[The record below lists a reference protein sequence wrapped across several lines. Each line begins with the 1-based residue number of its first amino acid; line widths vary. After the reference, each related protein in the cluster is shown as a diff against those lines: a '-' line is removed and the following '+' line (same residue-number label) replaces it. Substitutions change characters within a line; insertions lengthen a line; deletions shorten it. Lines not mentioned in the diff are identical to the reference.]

1 VIRKAA
7 AATLVLLVLS
17 LLIRHVIIVGL
28 LVGAFLVGAGLAAR
42 WALWPT
48 KHLPHNR
55 VRHLR
60 IRLHL
65 RLHPGRG
72 HATAFEVFWR
82 WGRFAA
88 FRESKR
94 TRPGLTRAQ
103 RLCDPQSHSLFLGR
117 GHYRL
122 SVRVTVQEHGAI
134 IGPPRSYKS
143 ALLSRV
149 IMAAPGSV
157 VNSSSKPDQFM
168 LTSGLRAR
176 RGPVWVFN
184 PQGIGGVPSNV
195 RWSPLDGCLEPATAI
210 RRADAFSLAVSTSG
224 AEDGSFWSGKAS
236 DGMRGIFAAAAMTGR
251 DMRQVGRWAG
261 SAEVA
266 EAVAILAA
274 AGHDEWAA
282 QLAELTGP
290 AEKTAAT
297 VRMVMSRAVAFLNDP
312 ALASATLPAPGHE
325 FSIDEFLTSG
335 GTLYLLARGNG
346 EESVLAPLFAALAA
360 EIQHRAV
367 QIGSR
372 MPGGRL
378 DPPLLMALDEVTQI
392 CPVPLPQWLA
402 DSGGQGVTIWTAFH
416 GLAQLRARW
425 KEAGAQTVLDTS
437 NCKVFLPG
445 LTDTATLSAAREL
458 SGKVSFRR
466 RGQDEQYDWI
476 DVLTPDMIRQLPAG
490 FALIL
495 RNNLTPV
502 IARLARGWEHRPYKR
517 LARRNEGRAD
527 VAVPPVD
534 PAQQPRAVNGV
545 GLVLGDTREL
555 EDALPASS
563 APPVANGHANGY
575 PWSAR

>member
-1 VIRKAA
+1 VNRKAA
-7 AATLVLLVLS
+7 LIAAAVVVLAALVMHALILFVVLAVLV
-17 LLIRHVIIVGL
+17 V
-28 LVGAFLVGAGLAAR
+28 AAGFAAR
-42 WALWPT
+42 WAFWPQH
-48 KHLPHNR
+48 HLPHNR

-72 HATAFEVFWR
+72 HATAFELMWR
-82 WGRFAA
+82 WGRLAA

-94 TRPGLTRAQ
+94 TRPGLTRSQ
-103 RLCDPQSHSLFLGR
+103 RLRDPASHSLYLGC
-117 GHYRL
+117 GHYRM
-122 SVRVTVQEHGAI
+122 SVRVPVQEHGAI

-149 IMAAPGSV
+149 IMAAPGAV
-157 VNSSSKPDQFM
+157 VCTSSKPDLFA
-168 LTSGLRAR
+168 LTSGLRSH

-184 PQGIGGVPSNV
+184 PQNIGGIPSNV

-224 AEDGSFWSGKAS
+224 AEDSGFWSGKAS

-266 EAVAILAA
+266 EAVAILAG

-312 ALASATLPAPGHE
+312 ALAAATLPAPGHE
-325 FSIDEFLTSG
+325 FSIDDFLLDG
-335 GTLYLLARGNG
+335 GTLYLIARGNG
-346 EESVLAPLFAALAA
+346 DESVLAPLFAALAT

-367 QIGSR
+367 QLGAR

-402 DSGGQGVTIWTAFH
+402 DSGGQGVTVWSAFH
-416 GLAQLRARW
+416 GISQLRARW
-425 KEAGAQTVLDTS
+425 KDHGAQTVMDTS
-437 NCKVFLPG
+437 NVKIFLPG
-445 LTDTATLSAAREL
+445 LTDTGTLSAASDL
-458 SGKVSFRR
+458 CGKVSYRK
-466 RGQDEQYDWI
+466 RGEAEAYDWI
-476 DVLTPDMIRQLPAG
+476 DVLTEGMLRQLPAG
-490 FALIL
+490 FALAM
-495 RNNLTPV
+495 RNNLAPV
-502 IARLARGWEHRPYKR
+502 IVRLARGWEHGGYKR
-517 LARRNEGRAD
+517 LERRGEHIAE
-527 VAVPPVD
+527 VAVPAITP
-534 PAQQPRAVNGV
+534 PAERPAISGA
-545 GLVLGDTREL
+545 GLVLDGTREL
-555 EDALPASS
+555 ADALPA
-563 APPVANGHANGY
+563 ATPNGNGDGHH
-575 PWSAR
+575 PWSHR